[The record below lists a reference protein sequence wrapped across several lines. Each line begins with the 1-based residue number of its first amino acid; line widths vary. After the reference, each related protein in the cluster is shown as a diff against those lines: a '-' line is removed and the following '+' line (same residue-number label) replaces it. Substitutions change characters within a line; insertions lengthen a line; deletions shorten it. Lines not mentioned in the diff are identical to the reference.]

1 MTHRRTCKPDD
12 REFCRQQPF
21 LSQAIKRGHEFSFG
35 QIARRAEYDHCPTFS
50 FAPAPYPPSQRI
62 IIAAGHLTLL
72 LTLRGFA
79 LVHLLSSPRCRSAKP
94 QIETTNI
101 ANSLFPGQFFPFR
114 VNEGTAIRLIGTLV
128 RVRAEEI
135 ALRLGQVER

>member
-1 MTHRRTCKPDD
+1 M
-12 REFCRQQPF
+12 
-21 LSQAIKRGHEFSFG
+21 
-35 QIARRAEYDHCPTFS
+35 
-50 FAPAPYPPSQRI
+50 
-62 IIAAGHLTLL
+62 
-72 LTLRGFA
+72 LRGFA
-79 LVHLLSSPRCRSAKP
+79 LVHLLSYARCRSAKP